1 MQDEKSREGE
11 GKKGQKASV
20 NPAARHDPP
29 SAEFGEKDEA
39 GSKKQVP
46 PGQQEPLDPLG
57 PGGIGA

>member
-1 MQDEKSREGE
+1 MTNEKKREDE
-11 GKKGQKASV
+11 GKKGQKARV

-29 SAEFGEKDEA
+29 SAAAGEKADDRKRE
-39 GSKKQVP
+39 QVP